1 MERSKGFEIKGKE
14 EEVLYRFNVLNQQSE
29 VISASKKFKEL
40 LAKLL
45 KLAEAKQV
53 LDVKLKAME
62 VGRYK

>member
-1 MERSKGFEIKGKE
+1 MERSKGFESKGKE

-62 VGRYK
+62 E